1 MANEPDYLDETPS
14 QTAGPYIHIGTVPN
28 FLGIEGVYA
37 EDLGARMIDDQTRGE
52 RITITG
58 RVLDGVGAPL
68 RDAIVEIWQ
77 PDAAGLFPSPEERR
91 GTADPHFAGWGR
103 SACDLDTGLFRFE
116 TIRPGRVPLPDGR
129 LQAPHVNFWIAARGV
144 NVALHTRMYFPDEEA
159 ANAEDPILARLMAE
173 GRGDTLVAKKAE
185 GGFHFEIR
193 LQGHGE
199 TVFFDL

>member
-1 MANEPDYLDETPS
+1 MANEPEYLDETPS
-14 QTAGPYIHIGTVPN
+14 QTAGPYVHIGTVPN

-37 EDLGARMIDDQTRGE
+37 EDLGARMLDEHTKGE

-91 GTADPHFAGWGR
+91 GAADPHFTGWGR
-103 SACDLDTGLFRFE
+103 SACDFDTGLFRFA

-144 NVALHTRMYFPDEEA
+144 NIALHTRMYFPDEAA

-173 GRGDTLVAKKAE
+173 GRGETLIAE
-185 GGFHFEIR
+185 KTDEGFHFEIR
-193 LQGHGE
+193 LQGHRE
-199 TVFFDL
+199 TVFFDV